1 MATNKVIVTVL
12 AAAVLVSAAIF
23 SAHAQTAPLNGTRA
37 PVKIPPAS
45 TPGSVAAATKVVT
58 ITDPIFNMTAY
69 SLSIPEKWIFQ
80 GGVVQGTSCNSAP
93 LPVFRVAAPDGLTGV
108 KWFPRMDWAWSDDP
122 KSPADSLPSSC
133 LPYKK
138 TMSATDFLKYMIPI
152 LKVAY
157 VKDLPTPNL
166 AALQKASA
174 ANDTTLITTA
184 VDAANFQV
192 RYRINQIEIEEHVN
206 AVIFCATDKTSPKA
220 IQHNCSATLGRSWTP
235 QGQWSD
241 DTFAFT
247 QHSLAINQSWST
259 AVYAYSH
266 RTAEEIRKERLPSLD
281 EGRDRRDRAR
291 LEATLQ
297 AEALRKKQNAEFID
311 SMYAGT
317 RKITEDPNPAAASI
331 ARIPDDWCDYSLDK
345 EKVHFLMLGGPIKDP
360 PEFNYTWINEK
371 GDQLQ
376 TKNLNDNPNGNGT
389 GSWILK
395 VNDN

>member
-1 MATNKVIVTVL
+1 MKKNRAIVLTVALLAL
-12 AAAVLVSAAIF
+12 AALS

-37 PVKIPPAS
+37 PAKIPSAPAPS
-45 TPGSVAAATKVVT
+45 PVAAVTKVVT
-58 ITDPIFNMTAY
+58 ITDPVFNITAY

-80 GGVVQGTSCNSAP
+80 GGVVQGTSCAPEP

-122 KSPADSLPSSC
+122 KLPADSLSSTC
-133 LPYKK
+133 LPYKN
-138 TMSATDFLKYMIPI
+138 TISAADFLKYMIGI

-174 ANDTTLITTA
+174 ANDTALITTV

-206 AVIFCATDKTSPKA
+206 AVIFCSTDKTSSNIIHHA
-220 IQHNCSATLGRSWTP
+220 CSATLGRSWAP
-235 QGQWSD
+235 QGQWSE

-247 QHSLAINQSWST
+247 QHSLSIDEKWSA
-259 AVYAYSH
+259 AVYYYSH
-266 RTAEEIRKERLPSLD
+266 RTAEEIARERRPSLD

-291 LEATLQ
+291 VDANLQ
-297 AEALRKKQNAEFID
+297 AEALRKKQYAEFMD
-311 SMYAGT
+311 SINAGT
-317 RKITEDPNPAAASI
+317 RKITEDPNPAATSSI
-331 ARIPDDWCDYSLDK
+331 RIPDDWCDYSLDK
-345 EKVHFLMLGGPIKDP
+345 QKVQNFMLGGSHKDP
-360 PEFNYTWINEK
+360 PEFNYTWVNEK

-376 TKNLNDNPNGNGT
+376 TKNLNDNPNGNAT
-389 GSWILK
+389 GNWTLK
-395 VNDN
+395 LNDL